1 MFHAR
6 KFLHGALASMVLISS
21 LFLSTGCSHQVKTGM
36 GGFADISLNRNSSEY
51 DIKRLPEVS
60 GTGNAIMG
68 IPYTSSNAAK
78 NKTGFVFR
86 LNGVTIGRAPRIF
99 PILTL
104 LALTYGTGDYI
115 QTFVGL
121 KDNPKSWDDYKLSLG
136 VSCLIALPVT
146 GFANNLLWKNVAVTN
161 LMHEM
166 NYQLVDQNP
175 DIDVFASPKY
185 LVNNKWGIWTQN
197 ADAKVNVLGA
207 RIRTERVVVPKP

>member
-1 MFHAR
+1 MLQIRHR
-6 KFLHGALASMVLISS
+6 LQGAIASILLISS
-21 LFLSTGCSHQVKTGM
+21 LFFSTSCSHQIKTGM

-68 IPYTSSNAAK
+68 IPYTSTNAAR

-86 LNGVTIGRAPRIF
+86 LNGVTIGRVPRIL

-104 LALTYGTGDYI
+104 LTTTLTTGIYL
-115 QTFVGL
+115 QSYVGL
-121 KDNPKSWDDYKLSLG
+121 KDKPKSFDDYKLSYG
-136 VSCLIALPVT
+136 VACLLSLPVT
-146 GFANNLLWKNVAVTN
+146 GFVNNLIWKNVAVAN
-161 LMHEM
+161 VLHEM

-185 LVNNKWGIWTQN
+185 LVNNQWGVWTQN

-207 RIRTERVVVPKP
+207 RIRTERVVVPRP

>member
-1 MFHAR
+1 MRQVFTCYQ
-6 KFLHGALASMVLISS
+6 GAFIAS
-21 LFLSTGCSHQVKTGM
+21 LFIFSSFLFSGCSHQIKTGM

-51 DIKRLPEVS
+51 EIKRLPEIS

-68 IPYTSSNAAK
+68 IPYTSSNASK

-86 LNGVTIGRAPRIF
+86 FNGVELGRVPRIF

-104 LALTYGTGDYI
+104 LGSTLLLGDEI
-115 QTFVGL
+115 QKYVGL
-121 KDNPKSWDDYKLSLG
+121 KDKPQSFEDYKLSYG

-146 GFANNLLWKNVAVTN
+146 GFVNNLTWNNIAYKN

-207 RIRTERVVVPKP
+207 RIRTERVVVPRP

>member
-1 MFHAR
+1 MFKAR
-6 KFLHGALASMVLISS
+6 KFLHGAIASIMLLSS
-21 LFLSTGCSHQVKTGM
+21 LFFSTGCSHQIKTGM

-68 IPYTSSNAAK
+68 IPFTSSNAAR

-86 LNGVTIGRAPRIF
+86 LNGVTIGRVPRIF
-99 PILTL
+99 PIFTL
-104 LALTYGTGDYI
+104 LASTYLMGDYI
-115 QTFVGL
+115 QTYVGL
-121 KDNPKSWDDYKLSLG
+121 NDKPKSFDDYKLSLG
-136 VSCLIALPVT
+136 VACLIALPVT
-146 GFANNLLWKNVAVTN
+146 GFANNLTWKNVAVTN

-175 DIDVFASPKY
+175 EIDVFASPKY
-185 LVNNKWGIWTQN
+185 LVNNKWGVWTQN
-197 ADAKVNVLGA
+197 ADAKLNVLGA

>member
-1 MFHAR
+1 MFQAR
-6 KFLHGALASMVLISS
+6 KLLQGALASLLLISS
-21 LFLSTGCSHQVKTGM
+21 LFFSTSCSHQFKTGM

-51 DIKRLPEVS
+51 DIKRLPEVT
-60 GTGNAIMG
+60 GTGNAIFG

-86 LNGVTIGRAPRIF
+86 MNGVTIGRVPRIF
-99 PILTL
+99 PIFTL
-104 LALTYGTGDYI
+104 ITSSLSAGFWLNANSNRNFAVDYLI
-115 QTFVGL
+115 MLPIAGL
-121 KDNPKSWDDYKLSLG
+121 
-136 VSCLIALPVT
+136 
-146 GFANNLLWKNVAVTN
+146 ANNLAWSNVAQKN
-161 LMHEM
+161 LMHEL

-185 LVNNKWGIWTQN
+185 LVNSRLGVWTQN

>member
-1 MFHAR
+1 MN
-6 KFLHGALASMVLISS
+6 KS
-21 LFLSTGCSHQVKTGM
+21 FLSSRALLFFSLLSVLVGFSSCSHQIKTGM

-60 GTGNAIMG
+60 GTGNAIFG
-68 IPYTSSNAAK
+68 IPYTSSNAAR

-86 LNGVTIGRAPRIF
+86 LNGVTIGRVPRIL

-104 LALTYGTGDYI
+104 LTTTLSTGYYV

-121 KDNPKSWDDYKLSLG
+121 KDNAKNFDDYKLSYG
-136 VSCLIALPVT
+136 VACLLALPVT
-146 GFANNLLWKNVAVTN
+146 GFANNLTWKNVAVAN
-161 LMHEM
+161 VLHEM

-185 LVNNKWGIWTQN
+185 LVNNKWGVWTQN

-207 RIRTERVVVPKP
+207 RIRTERVVVPRP

>member
-1 MFHAR
+1 MLNGR
-6 KFLHGALASMVLISS
+6 KLYQWVPASMMLIFA
-21 LFLSTGCSHQVKTGM
+21 LFLSTSCSHQLKTGM

-51 DIKRLPEVS
+51 DIKRLPEIT
-60 GTGNAIMG
+60 GTGNAIFG

-86 LNGVTIGRAPRIF
+86 MNGVTIGRVPRLF

-104 LALTYGTGDYI
+104 IGSTLLAGDQI
-115 QTFVGL
+115 QSFVGL
-121 KDNPKSWDDYKLSLG
+121 KDKPKSYNDYKLSYG
-136 VSCLIALPVT
+136 VACLIALPVT
-146 GFANNLLWKNVAVTN
+146 GFVNNLEWNNIAYKN

-175 DIDVFASPKY
+175 EIDVFASPKY
-185 LVNNKWGIWTQN
+185 LVNNKWGVWTQN

>member
-1 MFHAR
+1 MN
-6 KFLHGALASMVLISS
+6 KFILSSRALLFFSLLSVLVGFSS
-21 LFLSTGCSHQVKTGM
+21 CSHQIKTGM

-60 GTGNAIMG
+60 GTGNAIFG
-68 IPYTSSNAAK
+68 IPYTSTNAAR

-86 LNGVTIGRAPRIF
+86 LNGVTIGRVPRIL

-104 LALTYGTGDYI
+104 LTTTLSTGYYV

-121 KDNPKSWDDYKLSLG
+121 KDNPKSFDDYKLSYG
-136 VSCLIALPVT
+136 VACLLALPVT
-146 GFANNLLWKNVAVTN
+146 GFANNLTWKNVAVAN
-161 LMHEM
+161 VLHEM

-185 LVNNKWGIWTQN
+185 LVNNKWGVWTQN

>member
-1 MFHAR
+1 
-6 KFLHGALASMVLISS
+6 
-21 LFLSTGCSHQVKTGM
+21 
-36 GGFADISLNRNSSEY
+36 
-51 DIKRLPEVS
+51 
-60 GTGNAIMG
+60 
-68 IPYTSSNAAK
+68 
-78 NKTGFVFR
+78 
-86 LNGVTIGRAPRIF
+86 
-99 PILTL
+99 LTL

-121 KDNPKSWDDYKLSLG
+121 NDRPKSWDDYKLSLG

-161 LMHEM
+161 LLHEM

-185 LVNNKWGIWTQN
+185 LVNNKWGVWTQN

>member
-1 MFHAR
+1 MQQVFTR
-6 KFLHGALASMVLISS
+6 FGGAIIAS
-21 LFLSTGCSHQVKTGM
+21 LFIFSSFLFSGCSHQIKTGM

-51 DIKRLPEVS
+51 DIKRLPEIS
-60 GTGNAIMG
+60 GSGNAIMG

-86 LNGVTIGRAPRIF
+86 FNGVELGRVPRIF

-104 LALTYGTGDYI
+104 LGSTLLLGDEI
-115 QTFVGL
+115 QKYVGL
-121 KDNPKSWDDYKLSLG
+121 KDKPKSYDDYKLSYG

-146 GFANNLLWKNVAVTN
+146 GFVNNLTWNNIAYKN

-185 LVNNKWGIWTQN
+185 LVNNKWGVWTQN

>member
-1 MFHAR
+1 MLNGR
-6 KFLHGALASMVLISS
+6 KLFQWVPASMMLIFA
-21 LFLSTGCSHQVKTGM
+21 LILSTSCSHQIKTGM

-51 DIKRLPEVS
+51 DIKRLPEIT
-60 GTGNAIMG
+60 GTGNAIFG

-86 LNGVTIGRAPRIF
+86 FNGVEFGRVPRLF

-104 LALTYGTGDYI
+104 VGSTLLAGDQI
-115 QTFVGL
+115 QSFVGL
-121 KDNPKSWDDYKLSLG
+121 KDKPKSYNDYKLSYG
-136 VSCLIALPVT
+136 VACLIALPVT
-146 GFANNLLWKNVAVTN
+146 GFVNNLEWNNIAYKN

-175 DIDVFASPKY
+175 EIDVFASPKY
-185 LVNNKWGIWTQN
+185 LVNNKWGVWTQN

-207 RIRTERVVVPKP
+207 RIRTERIVVPKP

>member
-1 MFHAR
+1 MQQVFTCFR
-6 KFLHGALASMVLISS
+6 GAIIAS
-21 LFLSTGCSHQVKTGM
+21 LFIFSSFLFSGCSHQIKTGM

-51 DIKRLPEVS
+51 DIKRLPEIS
-60 GTGNAIMG
+60 GSGNAIMG
-68 IPYTSSNAAK
+68 IPYTSSNASK

-86 LNGVTIGRAPRIF
+86 LNGVELGRVPRIF

-104 LALTYGTGDYI
+104 LGSTLLLGDEI
-115 QTFVGL
+115 QKYVGL
-121 KDNPKSWDDYKLSLG
+121 KDKPKSFDDYKLSYG

-146 GFANNLLWKNVAVTN
+146 GFVNNLTWNNIAYKN

-185 LVNNKWGIWTQN
+185 LVNNKWGVWTQN

>member
-1 MFHAR
+1 MQQVFTCFR
-6 KFLHGALASMVLISS
+6 GAIIASLFIFSSFLIS
-21 LFLSTGCSHQVKTGM
+21 GCSHQIKTGM

-51 DIKRLPEVS
+51 DIKRLPEIS
-60 GTGNAIMG
+60 GSGNAIMG
-68 IPYTSSNAAK
+68 IPYTSSNASK

-86 LNGVTIGRAPRIF
+86 LNGVELGRVPRIF

-104 LALTYGTGDYI
+104 LGSTLLLGDEI
-115 QTFVGL
+115 QKYVGL
-121 KDNPKSWDDYKLSLG
+121 KDKPKSFDDYKLSYG

-146 GFANNLLWKNVAVTN
+146 GFVNNLTWNNIAYKN

-185 LVNNKWGIWTQN
+185 LVNNKWGVWTQN

>member
-1 MFHAR
+1 MFKAR
-6 KFLHGALASMVLISS
+6 KLLHGALASILLLSS
-21 LFLSTGCSHQVKTGM
+21 LFFSTGCSHQIKTGM

-60 GTGNAIMG
+60 GTGNAIFG
-68 IPYTSSNAAK
+68 IPYTSSNAAR

-86 LNGVTIGRAPRIF
+86 LNGVTIGRVPRIF

-104 LALTYGTGDYI
+104 IGSTLLIGDEI
-115 QTFVGL
+115 QSYVGME
-121 KDNPKSWDDYKLSLG
+121 KGEYKMNFG
-136 VSCLIALPVT
+136 VACLLALPVS
-146 GFANNLLWKNVAVTN
+146 GFANNLTWKNVAVAN
-161 LMHEM
+161 VLHEL

-185 LVNNKWGIWTQN
+185 LVNNKWGVWTQN

-207 RIRTERVVVPKP
+207 RIRTDRVVVPKP